1 MYSELA
7 MVVGVQLHVFI
18 IIRLNNNCYMA
29 FKRRSDRIDHMTWN
43 GTGWLSSSFLMA
55 LSCGLKDFRES
66 RERGLAMR
74 VAVVAES
81 D

>member
-1 MYSELA
+1 
-7 MVVGVQLHVFI
+7 
-18 IIRLNNNCYMA
+18 MA
-29 FKRRSDRIDHMTWN
+29 FKRRSDRIEHMTWN
-43 GTGWLSSSFLMA
+43 GTGWLSGSFLMA
-55 LSCGLKDFRES
+55 LSYGLKDFRES